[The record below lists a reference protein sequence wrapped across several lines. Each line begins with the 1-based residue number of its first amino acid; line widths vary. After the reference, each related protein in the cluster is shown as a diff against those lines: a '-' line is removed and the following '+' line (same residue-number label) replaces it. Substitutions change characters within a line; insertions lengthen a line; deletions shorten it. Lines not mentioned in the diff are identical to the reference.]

1 VEFRERVFIKARSG
15 IIAAAPGDE
24 GIGTRIA
31 ISLPVAAPAAPG
43 PVRPEESVMP
53 LETFLW
59 NIAAA
64 LLMGMAIGLERQ
76 WRQHQAGLRT
86 NALVALGAALFVSL
100 SRLMNDENSPT
111 RIASY
116 IVSGLGFLG
125 GGVILR
131 DGLTVK
137 GLNTA
142 ATLWCSG
149 AVGTLAGAGFAGH
162 ALVGTAA
169 VLLTHLGLR
178 PVVDWIEAR
187 KKTAVNV
194 ETYYRLRVEC
204 EVDKDGPVRHILL
217 RHIGSREKLNLQG
230 MSTEDTENRRTVVLA
245 DILAQERSDRALEEI
260 VARVSIEPEVK
271 AVSWQR
277 APA

>member
-1 VEFRERVFIKARSG
+1 
-15 IIAAAPGDE
+15 
-24 GIGTRIA
+24 
-31 ISLPVAAPAAPG
+31 
-43 PVRPEESVMP
+43 MP
-53 LETFLW
+53 IETFLW

-64 LLMGMAIGLERQ
+64 LLMGVAIGLERQ
-76 WRQHQAGLRT
+76 WRQHTAGLRT

-100 SRLMNDENSPT
+100 SRLMNDEGSPT

-178 PVVDWIEAR
+178 PVVDWIEIR
-187 KKTAVNV
+187 KKTAINV

-204 EVDKDGPVRHILL
+204 EAGKDGTVRHILL
-217 RHIGSREKLNLQG
+217 RHVGSHAMLNLQG
-230 MSTEDTENRRTVVLA
+230 MSTEDTENLRTVVLA